1 MQNVKTR
8 PSFFVGVTRRL
19 SPLRLAMA
27 PLVSL
32 ITLVCT
38 EWIHRGE
45 EFTPEV
51 LTANVLPHLPAFLL
65 TWLLLGCIY
74 QALARATRL
83 HPLAVLVTGA
93 LGCIPAAV
101 TYYKLKLRGEPFFPW
116 DLSQVSEASDV
127 MGKSGLELQPSMWVS
142 GLVFAVLFVLACFVR
157 EPKTALPTRLLA
169 AGIPAVCVLVLVF
182 GVFTNPIGSQLVGIT
197 PDMWMQ
203 NRYYRNYGVIAGFL
217 TNIQTLQVDKP
228 EGYSEEAVQEL
239 LNTAAS

>member
-1 MQNVKTR
+1 MKKIPLLFRFLFQQSKQKHRSAGKGTGTGGVPGQRRNNSLQDVKTK
-8 PSFFVGVTRRL
+8 PSYLSGVIRRL
-19 SPLRLAMA
+19 SALRLVMA
-27 PLVSL
+27 PIVSL

-51 LTANVLPHLPAFLL
+51 LTENVLPHLPAFLL

-127 MGKSGLELQPSMWVS
+127 MGKAGLELQTSMWVS
-142 GLVFAVLFVLACFVR
+142 GVIFCR
-157 EPKTALPTRLLA
+157 
-169 AGIPAVCVLVLVF
+169 AVC
-182 GVFTNPIGSQLVGIT
+182 
-197 PDMWMQ
+197 
-203 NRYYRNYGVIAGFL
+203 AGL
-217 TNIQTLQVDKP
+217 L
-228 EGYSEEAVQEL
+228 YSGA
-239 LNTAAS
+239 